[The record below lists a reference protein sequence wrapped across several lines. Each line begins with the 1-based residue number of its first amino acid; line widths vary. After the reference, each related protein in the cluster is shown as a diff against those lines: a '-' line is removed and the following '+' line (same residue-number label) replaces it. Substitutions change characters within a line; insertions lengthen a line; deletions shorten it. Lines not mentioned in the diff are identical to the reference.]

1 MTYKQGEVIAPVLN
15 LNGASGDQLLE
26 AHQTA
31 LTALT
36 AALDAINATAP
47 HGRDFQTEDVSVYR
61 EASEQHRRRVKAIA
75 EVYRDIEA
83 IACAVHDQL
92 MARRFAR

>member
-1 MTYKQGEVIAPVLN
+1 MPYEQGEVVAPVLN
-15 LNGASGDQLLE
+15 INGASGDDLLE
-26 AHQTA
+26 AYQAA

-36 AALDAINATAP
+36 EAMTCMNMTAP
-47 HGRDFQTEDVSVYR
+47 HGRDFQTEPDSVLR
-61 EASEQHRRRVKAIA
+61 EAQDQHRRRVKAVA

-92 MARRFAR
+92 MIRRFGR